1 MKNILAAFS
10 LFILMLVGIFLS
22 TNFIN
27 QSSIHLQDLNST
39 LENYITKEDYGNAY
53 SLSIDYI
60 AKWKKTSKILTIYM
74 HHEDLDHINNEVL
87 KLTQYIKVK
96 DKSEALATVHVMK
109 YLIDHIIDHEKVSIS
124 NIF

>member
-10 LFILMLVGIFLS
+10 LFIIMIIGIFLS

-27 QSSIHLQDLNST
+27 QSSMHLQDLNST
-39 LENYITKEDYGNAY
+39 LENYITKEDYDNAY
-53 SLSIDYI
+53 TLSLDYI
-60 AKWKKTSKILTIYM
+60 SQWKKTSKILTIYI
-74 HHEDLDHINNEVL
+74 HHEDLDHIDNEVL

-96 DKSEALATVHVMK
+96 DKSEALATIHVMK

>member
-1 MKNILAAFS
+1 MKNVLAAFS
-10 LFILMLVGIFLS
+10 LFIIMIVGIFLS

-53 SLSIDYI
+53 NLSIDYI
-60 AKWKKTSKILTIYM
+60 AQWKKTSKVLTIYM

-109 YLIDHIIDHEKVSIS
+109 YLMDHIIDHEKVSIS